1 MNQRTKEKY
10 MKLLNE
16 IANKNQFKGSELV
29 RSHSVASNIITA
41 MMDTGLITKIDL
53 GRYTWI
59 MKRQPTYADAKLIS
73 HALRVRRLNTDSIKV
88 GQLTMQPLK
97 RVERIAPVRQP
108 EQVEEQHTPYPIMD
122 IVIAFL
128 AGMIAAGFI
137 SIIWK

>member
-29 RSHSVASNIITA
+29 RNHSVASNIITA
-41 MMDTGLITKIDL
+41 MMDTGLINKIDL

-108 EQVEEQHTPYPIMD
+108 VQVEEQHTPYPIMD

>member
-97 RVERIAPVRQP
+97 RVERIAPVKQP
-108 EQVEEQHTPYPIMD
+108 VQVEEQHTPYPIMD